1 MWLETKSKSTNH
13 NKKLRQ
19 EIMASD
25 EVDFGYADE
34 PLADEEWVAQYQEE
48 VKATEE
54 LDQRLNNRFDGTQ
67 RISGW

>member
-1 MWLETKSKSTNH
+1 
-13 NKKLRQ
+13 
-19 EIMASD
+19 MASD

-67 RISGW
+67 RISEW